1 MESEKRTRGNTVR
14 RRVCM
19 RKTAGKLR
27 FPAVFRAHPN
37 QCYNAHTMARTAVEQ
52 IKEKLSIVDVV
63 GGYVEL
69 IRAGKNYKAKSPFTN
84 EKTPSFYVSPDRGMY
99 YCFSSQKGGDMFTF
113 IQEMEGVDFKGALK
127 ILAEQA
133 QVELVQEDP
142 KKRDDRETAYALL
155 EEATQYFFKA
165 RDEFP
170 HINEYI
176 QNRGVKGETV
186 HAWRIGYAKDEWRA
200 LKEHLM
206 QRGFTEEQIFKAGL
220 VKKADGG
227 KESYDV
233 FRDRIMFPI
242 CDPSG
247 RVVAFSG
254 RTLKKEDGVP
264 KYVNSPETE
273 LFQKSE
279 ILYGYDKAKQG
290 IRTLDFSLVVEGQFD
305 VVLSHQ
311 AGYTNAV
318 AVSGTAFTKHHM
330 MLLSRFSPNV
340 VLALDADRAGIAA
353 VKRSSV
359 PLLQHGMN
367 VKVAHMPDG
376 QDPADVVRTDPHE
389 LKKIVGHSKHVIEF
403 LLEVLKGV
411 AKDDRAYKLQVREEI
426 LPLLVAIDNRID
438 REHFEGVVAEA
449 IESTRDGV
457 HYEVERIAQTMNTTG
472 ASASDD
478 ATLAK
483 AEGKLKKREGLE
495 MHIRALMQV
504 LKDAHPWIHGRM
516 ESAVVQMFDAEEYE
530 RVFGALA
537 APLSAG
543 EIFTVEHHLEGVRDK
558 FIAEEVSETLT
569 HYAHIVARERLST
582 LRAELLHSEQ
592 HDTHEAT
599 LLLLAKAKEAEKLM
613 QTYIVIE
620 KA

>member
-1 MESEKRTRGNTVR
+1 MS
-14 RRVCM
+14 
-19 RKTAGKLR
+19 
-27 FPAVFRAHPN
+27 
-37 QCYNAHTMARTAVEQ
+37 RTAVEQ
-52 IKEKLSIVDVV
+52 IKEKLSIIDVV
-63 GGYVEL
+63 GGYCEL
-69 IRAGKNYKAKSPFTN
+69 TKAGKNYKAKSPFTN

-133 QVELVQEDP
+133 HVELVQEDP

-155 EEATQYFFKA
+155 EEATQYFFKT

-176 QNRGVKGETV
+176 ESRGVKGQTV

-200 LKEHLM
+200 LKEYLLAK
-206 QRGFTEEQIFKAGL
+206 GFSEESIFKAGL
-220 VKKADGG
+220 IKKADGG

-242 CDPSG
+242 FDPSG

-290 IRTLDFSLVVEGQFD
+290 IRNFDFSLVVEGQFD

-340 VLALDADRAGIAA
+340 VLALDADRAGISAM
-353 VKRSSV
+353 KRSAV

-367 VKVAHMPDG
+367 VKVAQMPEG
-376 QDPADVVRTDPHE
+376 KDPADVVRSDPQD
-389 LKKIVGHSKHVIEF
+389 LKKIVGSSVHVIEF
-403 LLEVLKGV
+403 FLAMLKV
-411 AKDDRAYKLQVREEI
+411 HAKDERGYKLQVREEI

-438 REHFEGVVAEA
+438 REHFEGIVATA
-449 IESTRDGV
+449 IDSTREGV
-457 HYEVERIAQTMNTTG
+457 HYEVERLSKNAEKNT
-472 ASASDD
+472 
-478 ATLAK
+478 
-483 AEGKLKKREGLE
+483 EKKEVSRPVEEPKKEMKSSKRVGVE
-495 MHIRALMQV
+495 MHIRASMQIV
-504 LKDAHPWIHGRM
+504 EHVYPWLFVRM
-516 ESAVVQMFDAEEYE
+516 QTEIKNILEGEEYE
-530 RVFGALA
+530 NVFGTQ
-537 APLSAG
+537 AG
-543 EIFTVEHHLEGVRDK
+543 TIPQADIFNIEHYIETVKEKQL
-558 FIAEEVSETLT
+558 AEELAETLT
-569 HYAHIVARERLST
+569 QYAHMVAKERLGI
-582 LRAELLHSEQ
+582 LRKELAEASSE
-592 HDTHEAT
+592 DGMKILEA
-599 LLLLAKAKEAEKLM
+599 KSKEAEKLL
-613 QTYIVIE
+613 QTHIVIE